1 MILYI
6 FHSSSTS
13 MMKYMILCPVLQNR
27 PPFPRSKDSHRLDID
42 ILTSRTSSCFWMWRW
57 ALQWSHTCDTW
68 HSPATPS
75 RGLRP
80 RGSRDARTHGRL
92 VTATITHRLISHLRP
107 GTVGVACPGK
117 SETCIGLHLHWSPVA
132 RPNGPRIIL
141 LELCGTWYYNLNS
154 NLLSTLYLKLSNS
167 KLRKVASPVEGK
179 VIRNTQP

>member
-1 MILYI
+1 
-6 FHSSSTS
+6 
-13 MMKYMILCPVLQNR
+13 MMEYMILCPVLQNR

-42 ILTSRTSSCFWMWRW
+42 VLTSRTSSCFWMWRW

-117 SETCIGLHLHWSPVA
+117 SELALDCICIGHRSHDRTDHESFYSNYVVL
-132 RPNGPRIIL
+132 GTIIL
-141 LELCGTWYYNLNS
+141 ILIYCQPYI
-154 NLLSTLYLKLSNS
+154 SNS
-167 KLRKVASPVEGK
+167 QTPNCVRWRVRWRGK
-179 VIRNTQP
+179 